1 MYTWVVLEGL
11 MIHWVTHGRV
21 DDGAVLRG
29 HLEFHGKAN
38 SVDASRRRESVE
50 RVRANARLARFMQRG
65 ATMSAA
71 ELLEFAIYRLT

>member
-1 MYTWVVLEGL
+1 MYTWVVLE
-11 MIHWVTHGRV
+11 
-21 DDGAVLRG
+21 
-29 HLEFHGKAN
+29 